1 MRWSRCVS
9 HVPPEVL
16 CGQEPVDL
24 HLADCKTRLV
34 QFATAEAAQTAMARL
49 NGTDICGEAL
59 TISVT
64 DPLQSERNSK
74 RPRVAE

>member
-1 MRWSRCVS
+1 M
-9 HVPPEVL
+9 
-16 CGQEPVDL
+16 
-24 HLADCKTRLV
+24 
-34 QFATAEAAQTAMARL
+34 TAEAAQMAMARL

-64 DPLQSERNSK
+64 DPLQNERNSK